1 MADLKTVW
9 KALKDAGMTDA
20 GAAGLMGNLK
30 AESGIIPNR
39 LEILCMQR
47 YRERLGKIYSD
58 ESYTKAVDN
67 GLISRSEFLSPM
79 GKQYGYGLAQWTS
92 PNRKAGL
99 YDLAQSKGA
108 SIGDLN
114 TQLEYLVRELK
125 TNYKSVHS
133 VLTSTNSVQAASD
146 AVLTHFEQPANA
158 QSMKQERA
166 NYGYQYYNQFALK
179 GDDPVSTVT
188 ADKILDIY
196 RSWIGYSEAN
206 GKHKKIVDLYNSH
219 KPLARGYAV
228 RYSDSWCDTC
238 LSAAFIKANAVNLIG
253 GTECGVEEHVKIF
266 KRAGIWLEDGTITP
280 KPGDIIV
287 YNWDQKTQPNDGYAD
302 HIGIVESVS
311 GNVITTIEG
320 NYKDSVGRRTIAVG
334 NGQIRGYARP
344 KYAKSTAKITTKP
357 NVEKKPAKSTNSTGP
372 SKKPKWVGASKIN
385 GLNVRTW
392 AGTEFKNIM
401 AWPKLNKGNLVDVC
415 DTVKSAAG
423 EDWYYIRIGTY
434 VFGFVMAKYIKK
446 V

>member
-1 MADLKTVW
+1 MTNLKIVW
-9 KALKDAGMTDA
+9 KAFKNAGMTDA

-30 AESGIIPNR
+30 AESGLIPNR
-39 LEILCMQR
+39 LEILCIKR
-47 YRERLGKIYSD
+47 YRENLHVTYTD
-58 ESYTKAVDN
+58 ESYTKGVDT
-67 GLISRSEFLSPM
+67 GIISRSEFLSPM

-99 YDLAQSKGA
+99 YDLAQSKGT
-108 SIGDLN
+108 SIGDLD
-114 TQLEYLVRELK
+114 TQLEYLVHELK
-125 TNYKSVHS
+125 TSYKSVYS
-133 VLTSTNSVQAASD
+133 VLTSTNKVQAASD
-146 AVLTHFEQPANA
+146 TVLIHFEQPANA
-158 QSMKQERA
+158 QAMRKERT
-166 NYGYQYYNQFALK
+166 NYGYQYFSLFASK

-266 KRAGIWLEDGTITP
+266 KRAGIWIEDGTIAP

-311 GNVITTIEG
+311 GNTITTIEG

-344 KYAKSTAKITTKP
+344 KYAKSTTKITTKP
-357 NVEKKPAKSTNSTGP
+357 NIEKKPATSTNSTGP

>member
-1 MADLKTVW
+1 MEDLKTVW

-166 NYGYQYYNQFALK
+166 NYGYQYFNQFASK

-311 GNVITTIEG
+311 GNTITTIEG
-320 NYKDSVGRRTIAVG
+320 NYKDSVGRRTITVG

-401 AWPKLNKGNLVDVC
+401 AWPKVHKGNLVDVC
-415 DTVKSAAG
+415 DTVISAAG
-423 EDWYYIRIGTY
+423 EDWDYIRIGTY

>member
-1 MADLKTVW
+1 MTSTTEQVWDYLLKSGLT
-9 KALKDAGMTDA
+9 AA

-39 LEILCMQR
+39 VEILCLKR
-47 YRERLGKIYSD
+47 LREHGRTYSD
-58 ESYTKAVDN
+58 QSYTAAVDS
-67 GLISRSEFLSPM
+67 GAITKSEFLHPIP
-79 GKQYGYGLAQWTS
+79 GKQYGYGIAQWTS

-99 YDLAQSKGA
+99 YDLAQSKGV
-108 SIGDLN
+108 SIGDLD
-114 TQLEYLVRELK
+114 TQLEYLIRELK
-125 TNYKSVHS
+125 TSYKPVYS
-133 VLTSTNSVQAASD
+133 VLISTNSVQTASD

-166 NYGYQYYNQFALK
+166 NYGYQYFNQFASK

-188 ADKILDIY
+188 AGKILDIY

-206 GKHKKIVDLYNSH
+206 GRHKKIVDLYNSH

-280 KPGDIIV
+280 KPGDIIC
-287 YNWDQKTQPNDGYAD
+287 YNWDNSSQPNDGYAD

-311 GNVITTIEG
+311 GNTITTIEG
-320 NYKDSVGRRTIAVG
+320 NYKDSVGRRVIPVG
-334 NGQIRGYARP
+334 WGYIRGYARP
-344 KYAKSTAKITTKP
+344 RYAAETQQNKANAAEPQKKVYHVQAATFTDRKYADQLVLKLKSYGIDSYP
-357 NVEKKPAKSTNSTGP
+357 YQKSGY
-372 SKKPKWVGASKIN
+372 WLVQAGAFASKVNANAMLKRLKDLGIS
-385 GLNVRTW
+385 GMIW
-392 AGTEFKNIM
+392 
-401 AWPKLNKGNLVDVC
+401 
-415 DTVKSAAG
+415 
-423 EDWYYIRIGTY
+423 
-434 VFGFVMAKYIKK
+434 
-446 V
+446 

>member
-1 MADLKTVW
+1 MTSTTEQVWDYLLKSGLT
-9 KALKDAGMTDA
+9 AA

-39 LEILCMQR
+39 VEILCLKR
-47 YRERLGKIYSD
+47 LREHGRTYSD
-58 ESYTKAVDN
+58 QSYTAAVDS
-67 GLISRSEFLSPM
+67 GAITKSEFLHPIP
-79 GKQYGYGLAQWTS
+79 GKQYGYGIAQWTS

-99 YDLAQSKGA
+99 YDLAQSKGV
-108 SIGDLN
+108 SIGDLD
-114 TQLEYLVRELK
+114 TQLEYLIRELK
-125 TNYKSVHS
+125 TSYKPVYS
-133 VLTSTNSVQAASD
+133 VLISTNSVQTASD

-166 NYGYQYYNQFALK
+166 NYGYQYFNQFASK

-238 LSAAFIKANAVNLIG
+238 LSAAFIKAGAVTLIG
-253 GTECGVEEHVKIF
+253 GTECGVEEHIKIF
-266 KRAGIWLEDGTITP
+266 KSAGIWIEDGTITP
-280 KPGDIIV
+280 RPGDIIV

-311 GNVITTIEG
+311 GNMITTIEG
-320 NYKDSVGRRTIAVG
+320 NYKDSVGRRTIAIG

-344 KYAKSTAKITTKP
+344 RYAAEAQQGKANVADPKQKVYHVQAATFTDRKYADQLVLKLKTYGIDSYSYQKSGYWLVQAG
-357 NVEKKPAKSTNSTGP
+357 AF
-372 SKKPKWVGASKIN
+372 ASKAN
-385 GLNVRTW
+385 
-392 AGTEFKNIM
+392 AGAMLKRLKDLGISGM
-401 AWPKLNKGNLVDVC
+401 IW
-415 DTVKSAAG
+415 
-423 EDWYYIRIGTY
+423 
-434 VFGFVMAKYIKK
+434 
-446 V
+446 

>member
-1 MADLKTVW
+1 MTSTTEQVWDYLLKSGLT
-9 KALKDAGMTDA
+9 AA

-39 LEILCMQR
+39 VEILCLKR
-47 YRERLGKIYSD
+47 LREHGRTYSD
-58 ESYTKAVDN
+58 QSYTAAVDS
-67 GLISRSEFLSPM
+67 GAITKSEFLHPIP
-79 GKQYGYGLAQWTS
+79 GKQYGYGIAQWTS

-99 YDLAQSKGA
+99 YDLAQSKGV
-108 SIGDLN
+108 SIGDLD
-114 TQLEYLVRELK
+114 TQLEYLIRELK
-125 TNYKSVHS
+125 TSYKPVYS
-133 VLTSTNSVQAASD
+133 VLISTNSVQTASD

-166 NYGYQYYNQFALK
+166 NYGYQYFNQFASK

-188 ADKILDIY
+188 AGKILDIY

-206 GKHKKIVDLYNSH
+206 GKHKKIVDIYNAY

-238 LSAAFIKANAVNLIG
+238 LSAAFIKAGAVNLIG

-266 KRAGIWLEDGTITP
+266 KRAGIWIEDGTITP

-311 GNVITTIEG
+311 GDTITTIEG
-320 NYKDSVGRRTIAVG
+320 NIKDAVGRREIPVG
-334 NGQIRGYARP
+334 WGYIRGYARP
-344 KYAKSTAKITTKP
+344 RYAAEAQQGKANVAEPQQKVYHVQAATFTDRKYADQLVLKLKTYGIDSYAYQKGGYWL
-357 NVEKKPAKSTNSTGP
+357 VQAGAF
-372 SKKPKWVGASKIN
+372 ASKDNADAMLKRMKDLGIS
-385 GLNVRTW
+385 GMIW
-392 AGTEFKNIM
+392 
-401 AWPKLNKGNLVDVC
+401 
-415 DTVKSAAG
+415 
-423 EDWYYIRIGTY
+423 
-434 VFGFVMAKYIKK
+434 
-446 V
+446 

>member
-1 MADLKTVW
+1 
-9 KALKDAGMTDA
+9 
-20 GAAGLMGNLK
+20 
-30 AESGIIPNR
+30 
-39 LEILCMQR
+39 
-47 YRERLGKIYSD
+47 
-58 ESYTKAVDN
+58 
-67 GLISRSEFLSPM
+67 M

-99 YDLAQSKGA
+99 YDLTQSKGT
-108 SIGDLN
+108 SIGNLD
-114 TQLEYLVRELK
+114 TQLEYLVHELK
-125 TNYKSVHS
+125 TSYKSVYS
-133 VLTSTNSVQAASD
+133 VLTSTNKVQAASV
-146 AVLTHFEQPANA
+146 AVLLHFEQPANA
-158 QSMKQERA
+158 QAMIKERT
-166 NYGYQYYNQFALK
+166 NYGYQYYSQFALK

-219 KPLARGYAV
+219 
-228 RYSDSWCDTC
+228 
-238 LSAAFIKANAVNLIG
+238 
-253 GTECGVEEHVKIF
+253 KIF

-311 GNVITTIEG
+311 GNTITTIEG

-344 KYAKSTAKITTKP
+344 KYAKSTTKITTKP
-357 NVEKKPAKSTNSTGP
+357 NVEKKPATSTNSTGP

>member
-1 MADLKTVW
+1 MTSTTEQVWDYLLKSGLT
-9 KALKDAGMTDA
+9 AA

-39 LEILCMQR
+39 VEILCLKR
-47 YRERLGKIYSD
+47 LREHGRTYSD
-58 ESYTKAVDN
+58 ESYTAAVDS
-67 GLISRSEFLSPM
+67 GAITKSEFLHPLQ

-99 YDLAQSKGA
+99 YDLAQSKGV

-114 TQLEYLVRELK
+114 TQLDYLVKELK
-125 TNYKSVHS
+125 TSYNTVYT
-133 VLTSTNSVQAASD
+133 VLTSTRSVQAASD

-166 NYGYQYYNQFALK
+166 NYGYQYFNQFASSK

-188 ADKILDIY
+188 AGKILDIY

-228 RYSDSWCDTC
+228 KYSDSWCDTC
-238 LSAAFIKANAVNLIG
+238 LSAAFIKAGAVTLIG
-253 GTECGVEEHVKIF
+253 GTECGVEEHIKIF
-266 KRAGIWLEDGTITP
+266 KKSGIWIEDGTITP
-280 KPGDIIV
+280 KMGDIIV

-311 GNVITTIEG
+311 GNMITTIEG
-320 NYKDSVGRRTIAVG
+320 NYKDAVGRRVIPVG
-334 NGQIRGYARP
+334 WGYIRGYARP
-344 KYAKSTAKITTKP
+344 RYAAEAQQKVYHVQAATYTDRKYADQLVLKLKSYGIDSYSYQ
-357 NVEKKPAKSTNSTGP
+357 KSGY
-372 SKKPKWVGASKIN
+372 WLVQAGAYASKANADAMLKRLQDLGIS
-385 GLNVRTW
+385 GMIW
-392 AGTEFKNIM
+392 K
-401 AWPKLNKGNLVDVC
+401 
-415 DTVKSAAG
+415 
-423 EDWYYIRIGTY
+423 
-434 VFGFVMAKYIKK
+434 
-446 V
+446 